1 MANGRG
7 PTRRSSPLPA
17 RLSVCPS
24 VYSSGSLVVSHLVDC
39 PSLYSRLNAMRHGA
53 CNGNKSSSALP
64 TASRFVARA
73 SKDFDFWLATRTEAK
88 APASRQRE
96 RKTEKEREQQERKR
110 EREQPWHHRLALGH
124 LRDRRIDEPGHL
136 VMLAKKGTTCSPVG
150 TRYSALSSAL
160 FWSIWNTEKKVQA
173 IWTFWPKSM
182 EISIAHGG
190 NRGKP
195 RGQVA
200 WGMRQP
206 LNRAFHSSHMVSPS
220 PSLPLSF
227 SWSLLATELPQKR
240 FLILIPK
247 DSPWSI
253 IIIRRAS
260 PADLCISRRSRR
272 SSWVHANV
280 NECIWILV
288 RFSTSANTA
297 YKWMRIQV
305 DNRIDEIFFER
316 FNWIG

>member
-1 MANGRG
+1 MQRQQVIV
-7 PTRRSSPLPA
+7 
-17 RLSVCPS
+17 SVAYCITFC
-24 VYSSGSLVVSHLVDC
+24 GQ
-39 PSLYSRLNAMRHGA
+39 
-53 CNGNKSSSALP
+53 
-64 TASRFVARA
+64 
-73 SKDFDFWLATRTEAK
+73 SKQRFWLLISNEDGGKSTRQQAERK
-88 APASRQRE
+88 RDRE
-96 RKTEKEREQQERKR
+96 RENSKR

-124 LRDRRIDEPGHL
+124 LRDRRIDEPCHL

-160 FWSIWNTEKKVQA
+160 FWSIWNTRKKSSSNLNFLA
-173 IWTFWPKSM
+173 KI
-182 EISIAHGG
+182 HG
-190 NRGKP
+190 NLHCSRRQP
-195 RGQVA
+195 RQTPGA
-200 WGMRQP
+200 SGMRHAAAVESCISQQSHGVPFP
-206 LNRAFHSSHMVSPS
+206 LPPFLSHSS
-220 PSLPLSF
+220 
-227 SWSLLATELPQKR
+227 SLLATKLPQKR
-240 FLILIPK
+240 FLILIPQ

-297 YKWMRIQV
+297 CKWMRIQV
-305 DNRIDEIFFER
+305 DYRIDEIFFKR

>member
-1 MANGRG
+1 MQRQEVIV
-7 PTRRSSPLPA
+7 
-17 RLSVCPS
+17 SVAYCITFC
-24 VYSSGSLVVSHLVDC
+24 GQ
-39 PSLYSRLNAMRHGA
+39 
-53 CNGNKSSSALP
+53 
-64 TASRFVARA
+64 
-73 SKDFDFWLATRTEAK
+73 SKQRFWLLISNEDGGKSTRQQA
-88 APASRQRE
+88 E
-96 RKTEKEREQQERKR
+96 RKKDR
-110 EREQPWHHRLALGH
+110 ERERTAGEEEREGAAVASSSGPWSPSGQTDRRTWPLGH
-124 LRDRRIDEPGHL
+124 AGQKRDNLQSSWDALLCSQLCSL
-136 VMLAKKGTTCSPVG
+136 VW
-150 TRYSALSSAL
+150 SAL

-220 PSLPLSF
+220 PPSLFL
-227 SWSLLATELPQKR
+227 SLLATELPQKR
-240 FLILIPK
+240 FLILILQ

-260 PADLCISRRSRR
+260 QADLCISRRSRR

-297 YKWMRIQV
+297 CKWMRIQV
-305 DNRIDEIFFER
+305 DNRIDVIFFKR